1 MRIRRWPA
9 LGALAQ
15 SNVARLSVARLS
27 VARLSAARLSV
38 ALLGAGLLLPA
49 CSEDEPAPPETPE
62 ITRGQAFC
70 RTLESD
76 TYVFDSL
83 EITVRDLDGL
93 EDLDAVR
100 AVVLATNIE
109 LTAAEGVAPGE
120 DCTPE
125 TCRNYTWTRT
135 PDSEQIFC
143 GEDGRLLEVEVMVD
157 DLNGL
162 SARAFVPTQPL

>member
-15 SNVARLSVARLS
+15 
-27 VARLSAARLSV
+27 LSV
-38 ALLGAGLLLPA
+38 ALLGAALALTA
-49 CSEDEPAPPETPE
+49 CSEDKAPDPEAPE
-62 ITRGQAFC
+62 VTRGQAFC

-93 EDLDAVR
+93 EDLDTVR
-100 AVVLATNIE
+100 AVVLSTALE
-109 LTAAEGVAPGE
+109 LTAVEGDAPGE

-125 TCRNYTWTRT
+125 TCRSYTWTRT

-143 GEDGRLLEVEVMVD
+143 GDDGKLLEVEVVVD